1 MTLNDVCDKIKGLLN
16 IARRPLA
23 PLPTI
28 LAYCSF
34 VQRPGLSAII
44 STGNVIKA
52 QANFGAPTGTL
63 PDGTPNMFN
72 QLIFEIFKETYRALR
87 EDAVVD
93 LYSGPGN
100 LKVEGASGGMTNA
113 EILHI
118 GKGGIR

>member
-16 IARRPLA
+16 IVRKPLA

-34 VQRPGLSAII
+34 VQRPGLSVILSSSNI
-44 STGNVIKA
+44 IKA
-52 QANFGAPTGTL
+52 LANFGAPTGVL
-63 PDGTPNMFN
+63 PDGTPNLMNRFV
-72 QLIFEIFKETYRALR
+72 IEVVKEIFRAIR
-87 EDAVVD
+87 EDGVVD

-113 EILHI
+113 EILYI